1 MTRLHL
7 VAEKIKYSYSL
18 TGCGLSRS
26 LLLARDSSSNLVA
39 AQRGMERTERGK
51 RERWCATRSRRE
63 IQVGRCWGV
72 RKRVER
78 RRGRV
83 EYDKT
88 SIPLMET
95 NPPLR
100 APSPPPCPPRR
111 AGRQFVRVYP
121 TYPDISTLRPGGGLG
136 SHHPP
141 TFLSPSL
148 IPPSLPSCPT
158 CIPLIFS
165 LTSPSFS
172 PFHLSIFIL
181 VFVWV
186 FLFLLA
192 RHSSLLYCPV
202 TLFSFYRLRYLSSH
216 PLSFRSVLRS
226 LLLRE
231 IDPPSHVSCRPLC
244 GEIIK
249 LTTNIHHEV

>member
-1 MTRLHL
+1 MWALAKL
-7 VAEKIKYSYSL
+7 VAGERFVFQSGGRS
-18 TGCGLSRS
+18 TGDGTNGAC
-26 LLLARDSSSNLVA
+26 
-39 AQRGMERTERGK
+39 K
-51 RERWCATRSRRE
+51 KERWCATRSRHE

-100 APSPPPCPPRR
+100 APSPPQR

-136 SHHPP
+136 SQSSAD
-141 TFLSPSL
+141 LSLAFSYSTLPSL
-148 IPPSLPSCPT
+148 LPNLHPS
-158 CIPLIFS
+158 LIFS

-202 TLFSFYRLRYLSSH
+202 TLFSFYPLQYLSSH

-231 IDPPSHVSCRPLC
+231 IDPISRIMPVHCVA
-244 GEIIK
+244 K
-249 LTTNIHHEV
+249 L